1 MALNRELLANCR
13 RFLSGHPPKAPRAW
27 PEELA
32 ASSIANLP
40 RDWYGEG
47 PAMALLEQEVAA
59 LLGKEAA
66 LFVHKIA
73 GAIKALLH
81 SAGASTDET

>member
-1 MALNRELLANCR
+1 
-13 RFLSGHPPKAPRAW
+13 
-27 PEELA
+27 
-32 ASSIANLP
+32 
-40 RDWYGEG
+40 
-47 PAMALLEQEVAA
+47 MALLEQEVAA

-81 SAGASTDET
+81 SAGTSTDEP